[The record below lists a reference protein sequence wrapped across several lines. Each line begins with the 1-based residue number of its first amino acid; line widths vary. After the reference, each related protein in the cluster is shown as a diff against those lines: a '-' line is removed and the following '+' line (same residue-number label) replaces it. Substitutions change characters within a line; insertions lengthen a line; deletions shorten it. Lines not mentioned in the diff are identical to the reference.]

1 MLRIFVA
8 TITLFVLAGANA
20 QTPVR
25 TGATHDHVFWRAVI
39 VQKYHVPEGEA
50 VLPLAMELAGF
61 VTSTDAELRDTFGYE
76 ILANWIHRSGKLSE
90 SDLDALRKIFLTF
103 ALAGIGESGTD
114 TIFTRSFA
122 LLNLKELAGADLKTP
137 YLTQAAFDELF
148 ELALRSL
155 ASEHDLRGYVPG
167 KGWAHATA
175 HCADLLRVLGLNSK
189 LSAPQQSRLIVAI
202 IMRTRANTTAF
213 AWSEDARLAAALA
226 SVAQRADADVAS
238 FDAWLV
244 ALRAEHQQLWDGAFD
259 ISAYMRLRAQVN
271 TLMHLAVIAAT
282 VPAFPA
288 KLRSA
293 LNATIVKLSQ

>member
-1 MLRIFVA
+1 MLRILVT
-8 TITLFVLAGANA
+8 TITLFVLAGAHA
-20 QTPVR
+20 QTPTR
-25 TGATHDHVFWRAVI
+25 AGTAHDRAFWQEVVA
-39 VQKYHVPEGEA
+39 QKYRVPEGEA
-50 VLPLAMELAGF
+50 VLPLAIELAGF

-76 ILANWIHRSGKLSE
+76 ILTNWIHRSGKLSTA
-90 SDLDALRKIFLTF
+90 DLDALCKVFLTF

-137 YLTQAAFDELF
+137 YLTRVAFDELF

-155 ASEHDLRGYVPG
+155 ASENDLRGYVPE

-175 HCADLLRVLGLNSK
+175 HCADLLKVLGRNSK
-189 LSAPQQSRLIVAI
+189 LSVPQQTRLIAAI
-202 IMRTRANTTAF
+202 ITRTRATTTAF

-238 FDAWLV
+238 FDSWLV
-244 ALRAEHQQLWDGAFD
+244 ALRTEHRRLWDGAFD

-271 TLMHLAVIAAT
+271 ALTHLAVIAAT
-282 VPAFPA
+282 LPAFPA
-288 KLRSA
+288 KLGDA
-293 LNATIVKLSQ
+293 LHTTLPKLS